1 MRTLLLITAVFAA
14 SAFAQEDR
22 WARVVSLDLS
32 QQVMVQSMDRHK
44 HWGQLVSADQNSI
57 VIRKSDQDLTFTK
70 ANVMTVAIREKHPA
84 RRAAH
89 GAILGSAPVVLVPHV
104 GLLRFAAYGAGV
116 GLMHHKS
123 TVIYRGRR
131 P

>member
-1 MRTLLLITAVFAA
+1 MKHLLLMLAIALP
-14 SAFAQEDR
+14 AFAQGDR
-22 WARVVSLDLS
+22 WTRVAALDLS

-44 HWGQLVSADQNSI
+44 HWGQLVSADDNSI
-57 VIRKSDQDLTFTK
+57 VIRKADQDLTFTK

-84 RRAAH
+84 RRAAR
-89 GAILGSAPVVLVPHV
+89 GAVIGSAPMVLVPHV
-104 GLLRFAAYGAGV
+104 GLLRFAAYGAGLGV
-116 GLMHHKS
+116 LKHRS